1 MLSKTILAVAAA
13 AAFLPATLTV
23 VAPAQA
29 QSRSGYTE
37 TYVDRNG
44 NEYGQYRRGSSYQ
57 RGPGVST
64 GVGVGSDA
72 CSDPAYSMDPRCYSN
87 R

>member
-1 MLSKTILAVAAA
+1 MLSKPILALAAA
-13 AAFLPATLTV
+13 AAFLPATAAF

-29 QSRSGYTE
+29 QSRGGYAE

-44 NEYGQYRRGSSYQ
+44 NEYGQYRRGSAYQ
-57 RGPGVST
+57 GGPGRSS

-72 CSDPAYSMDPRCYSN
+72 CSDPAYRQDPRCYSN